1 MRTSDVLRFGLF
13 PELLHVILLLKNTT
27 SQKWRI
33 GLMEAPTTPPPAASR
48 TSGKAIASL
57 ILSLLGLV
65 GVLPLIG
72 SILGI
77 IFGNQAKGE
86 IARSGGDLAGEG
98 LAQAGVIIG
107 WVGLALNVIG
117 TICVLLYLG
126 GIIGLGICSALTSGS
141 LISR

>member
-1 MRTSDVLRFGLF
+1 MG
-13 PELLHVILLLKNTT
+13 
-27 SQKWRI
+27 
-33 GLMEAPTTPPPAASR
+33 APTTPPPAASR

-107 WVGLALNVIG
+107 WVGLALTVIG

-126 GIIGLGICSALTSGS
+126 GIIGLGICSALTSGN

>member
-1 MRTSDVLRFGLF
+1 
-13 PELLHVILLLKNTT
+13 
-27 SQKWRI
+27 
-33 GLMEAPTTPPPAASR
+33 MEAPTTPPPAASR

-86 IARSGGDLAGEG
+86 IARSGGDLTGEG

-117 TICVLLYLG
+117 TICVLLILG
-126 GIIGLGICSALTSGS
+126 STIGLGICSALTSGN
-141 LISR
+141 LISH

>member
-1 MRTSDVLRFGLF
+1 
-13 PELLHVILLLKNTT
+13 
-27 SQKWRI
+27 
-33 GLMEAPTTPPPAASR
+33 MEAPTTPPPAASR

-86 IARSGGDLAGEG
+86 IARSGGDLTGEG

-107 WVGLALNVIG
+107 WVGWP
-117 TICVLLYLG
+117 
-126 GIIGLGICSALTSGS
+126 
-141 LISR
+141 